1 MPSLTMV
8 NLRSNA
14 FSYAK
19 SQIVSSIWIGV
30 D

>member
-1 MPSLTMV
+1 MPSLIMV

-19 SQIVSSIWIGV
+19 SQTVSSAWIGV